1 MDGMNDIAEA
11 HATALVLRTTA
22 KSVRG
27 ERGPLRFRLN
37 RAADILDR
45 MAALAVR
52 CLERIKQLEEEL
64 RQFRNGAQ

>member
-1 MDGMNDIAEA
+1 MDGMTDIAEA
-11 HATALVLRTTA
+11 HATALVLRATA
-22 KSVRG
+22 KAVRG

-37 RAADILDR
+37 RAADILDG

-64 RQFRNGAQ
+64 RQFRAGAQ